1 MASQN
6 KEKYY
11 DLWASLYRTR
21 DFVFALRKEELSKH
35 GISPGQSSVMWAIN
49 QLNNK
54 ANNKDISRYI
64 FRKRH
69 STYEMIA
76 RMEKQGLVEKV
87 REDTGSKSDRVGL
100 TPKGEEVWKNSRKEG
115 FIPKIFSVLTEKE
128 CKQLHHCLAK
138 LQNETIKHLSIEAA
152 PLTRL

>member
-1 MASQN
+1 LASQN
-6 KEKYY
+6 SENYF

-21 DFVFALRKEELSKH
+21 DFIFTLRKEELSKH

-54 ANNKDISRYI
+54 AYNKDISRYI

-76 RMEKQGLVEKV
+76 RMEKLGLVEKL
-87 REDTGSKSDRVGL
+87 REDTDSKSDMVGL

-128 CKQLHHCLAK
+128 CKQLHHCLKK
-138 LQNETIKHLSIEAA
+138 LQNEAIKHLNIEGS